1 MCIKSIYDIWRLY
14 HLNSADER
22 MAALINPF
30 SGLSAEESAH
40 QLTSVKAVH
49 GQREKQRQQVH
60 QGYVVSE
67 TDRWG
72 DLQRQGEFSKMEFA
86 RVEVPKR

>member
-1 MCIKSIYDIWRLY
+1 
-14 HLNSADER
+14 

-30 SGLSAEESAH
+30 SALSADELAH
-40 QLTSVKAVH
+40 QMSSVKAVH
-49 GQREKQRQQVH
+49 GQREKQRQQLH

-67 TDRWG
+67 TDRLG
-72 DLQRQGEFSKMEFA
+72 DLQRQGEFNKLEFA